1 MEPSYLEMSA
11 PEENISDFLTE
22 LGLHWIYQSPVFIHD
37 EKKRPRVWTPDFYLP
52 ELGIYIEVCGSERFN
67 YSYRKRIYQKNGF
80 LVIFIHYYK
89 EKNKWKNFLVTR
101 IKEIEDQRHSE
112 ATRIIDN
119 LSVQRF

>member
-11 PEENISDFLTE
+11 PEEHVSDFLTE

-89 EKNKWKNFLVTR
+89 EKSKWKTFLVTR